1 LNKETNA
8 RTRANKDIPFKH
20 IHMSPSRI
28 DAILDKISERGI
40 NALTNEERRLLDDYS
55 KSKKES

>member
-1 LNKETNA
+1 
-8 RTRANKDIPFKH
+8 
-20 IHMSPSRI
+20 MSPSRI